1 MRRAKP
7 LSSIFPSS
15 CSRRGWRKGRLGSV
29 LRRVIKPMALALLS
43 VLAASAAAAP
53 PQNADPAL
61 APWFRSLLQPGTA
74 MSCCALADCRPAE
87 YRIKTDHY
95 EVLLGGHW
103 LAVPPDKILQR
114 TDNPTGHA
122 IVCWTP
128 QRGIMCFVR
137 ATES

>member
-1 MRRAKP
+1 MSGSK
-7 LSSIFPSS
+7 
-15 CSRRGWRKGRLGSV
+15 RLLANV
-29 LRRVIKPMALALLS
+29 LRSMARAGVRSVRGSAPALILL
-43 VLAASAAAAP
+43 LAASATAAP
-53 PQNADPAL
+53 PQNADPTL
-61 APWFRSLLQPGTA
+61 APWFRSLLQPGTTV
-74 MSCCALADCRPAE
+74 SCCSLADCRPAE
-87 YRIKTDHY
+87 YRIKADHY
-95 EVLLGGHW
+95 EALIGGNW

>member
-1 MRRAKP
+1 MSEDDQLPAGRPVVAASAR
-7 LSSIFPSS
+7 
-15 CSRRGWRKGRLGSV
+15 GRLARLAG
-29 LRRVIKPMALALLS
+29 LGAALS
-43 VLAASAAAAP
+43 LAASAAAAP

-61 APWFRSLLQPGTA
+61 APWFRSLLQPGTTV
-74 MSCCALADCRPAE
+74 SCCSLADCRPTD
-87 YRIKTDHY
+87 YRIKADHY
-95 EVLLGGHW
+95 AVMVGGRW

>member
-1 MRRAKP
+1 MVGGRNIGAQPLFEDAIGLASALGRAA
-7 LSSIFPSS
+7 
-15 CSRRGWRKGRLGSV
+15 GRFALASV
-29 LRRVIKPMALALLS
+29 LLLATS
-43 VLAASAAAAP
+43 TAAAP

-74 MSCCALADCRPAE
+74 ISCCSLADCRPTD
-87 YRIKTDHY
+87 YRVRADHY
-95 EVLLGGHW
+95 EAFVAGNW

-114 TDNPTGHA
+114 TDNPTGRA